1 MHSASARKEKT
12 MNDNEILDLLYADR
26 NRGMAALIDTYGSVI
41 YQLVSDILREKDN
54 DDDIFESICDSFD
67 AFYNNLDDVDLSR
80 GSIRGYLGVIAHRR
94 AVNLYCT
101 LNPDDDS
108 TFREY
113 TVEEM
118 NEALC
123 NAEPEFMPEVP
134 RRIKLDLLIDDEL
147 PEEEIS
153 YDIPEYEE
161 SVVTEPEEFA
171 EPEIY
176 DEPEEAD
183 SIPQRETEETEHHS
197 YTGPVVEERKQ
208 SPLNRFFKVVAM
220 AVALVFIITVAVI
233 AVDKFSTPKYEDTT
247 TTVPTTK
254 INANQQLLSA
264 IISGNEKLIESLIT
278 NSLLL
283 SQDIATFAIENAGKL
298 SYETIRHITEAV
310 NEEFGST
317 GLDSLLESAILGD
330 YDKVM
335 DELREKDEMKM
346 TPSERLAFFFSGA
359 FGNKE
364 VIEEFIEKGFDA
376 SLKDS
381 SGKTIFDIAGI
392 YGNEDILNW
401 RSQQ

>member
-1 MHSASARKEKT
+1 

-26 NRGMAALIDTYGSVI
+26 NRGMSALIDTYGTVI
-41 YQLVSDILREKDN
+41 YQLVSDILREDGN
-54 DDDIFESICDSFD
+54 DDDVFEIICDSFE
-67 AFYNNLDDVDLSR
+67 AFYNNLDDVDLLR

-101 LNPDDDS
+101 LNPDDES
-108 TFREY
+108 VFREY

-134 RRIKLDLLIDDEL
+134 RRIKLDLIIDDEL
-147 PEEEIS
+147 SEEEIS
-153 YDIPEYEE
+153 YDIPEDEYAQTEE
-161 SVVTEPEEFA
+161 AS

-176 DEPEEAD
+176 DEGDEAD
-183 SIPQRETEETEHHS
+183 DIPQSQADETQHHS
-197 YTGPVVEERKQ
+197 TAGPIVEERKQ
-208 SPLNRFFKVVAM
+208 SPLKRFFKTVAM
-220 AVALVFIITVAVI
+220 AVALVLVIVVAVI
-233 AVDKFSTPKYEDTT
+233 AVDKFGTPKYEDTT

-254 INANQQLLSA
+254 INSNQQLLSA
-264 IISGNEKLIESLIT
+264 IISGNEKLIESLIA

-310 NEEFGST
+310 NEKFGST
-317 GLDSLLESAILGD
+317 GLDSLLEGAILGD
-330 YDKVM
+330 SQKVM
-335 DELREKDEMKM
+335 EELEDKDKMEM